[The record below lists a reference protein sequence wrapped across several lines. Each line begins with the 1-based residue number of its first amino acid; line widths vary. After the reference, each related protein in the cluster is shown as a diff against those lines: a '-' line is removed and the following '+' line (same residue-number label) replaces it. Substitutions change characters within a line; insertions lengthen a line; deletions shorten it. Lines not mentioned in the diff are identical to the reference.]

1 MRHHK
6 QDCTWTELKEFLGA
20 SHVAEV
26 VAFLVSKRSVV
37 DQVKTLADHCKN
49 IPGAEAREEGALM
62 VSRQEDFSSDD
73 RATV

>member
-1 MRHHK
+1 M
-6 QDCTWTELKEFLGA
+6 
-20 SHVAEV
+20 VAV
-26 VAFLVSKRSVV
+26 LVSKRSVV

-49 IPGAEAREEGALM
+49 IPGAEAREEGALI